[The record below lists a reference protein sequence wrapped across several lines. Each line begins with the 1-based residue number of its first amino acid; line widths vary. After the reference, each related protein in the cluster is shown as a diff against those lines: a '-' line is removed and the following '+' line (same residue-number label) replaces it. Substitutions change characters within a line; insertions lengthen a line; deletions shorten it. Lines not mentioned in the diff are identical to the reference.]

1 MIDLNSRIDDNDP
14 CWLVKVDTRILGPM
28 SFNEVL
34 SKLTSGELYSHNE
47 VMAPLDRW
55 RTLQSHPLFAA
66 AVEKLRRQSD
76 TVSEHG
82 MTRSERTSFTR
93 TLDINFENMTPT
105 PMGDAL
111 TPTPAPS
118 FATPAPQQQISST
131 VASPL
136 PIVTPPVFR
145 PDEKKMFTVR
155 FVLGISGLIIAAIVS
170 VLLFSKKS
178 KPINTSVDTQQTS
191 MVGFFDKG
199 FYHKKRGEWSE
210 AIKYFKQAHSI
221 NMKDHITVFEL
232 APLLVQFE
240 NQYIIARNILDKV
253 GSGVRFNPED
263 VCVARNAAGLS
274 YSYEGQQDK
283 QSYNKAINKYQD
295 CLSQLG
301 DEVTPTENVF
311 FTQLNKSFAL
321 MMLGKYPVAD
331 SILSSTKGSM
341 GQSMAPYLF
350 MLENYLHDGY
360 YKNNRTAFEKAY
372 NLSTQISSRPIY
384 DGQQEVLLFQAY
396 AAYKLNKEVS
406 VVAEALEKALN
417 IDPDLTTDHYHSPN
431 MDWRVFN
438 WKHFDF
444 ICKDFKNFS
453 RQDLVSWLE
462 FTCAYKING
471 EIGADQVVGDL
482 RNKSQDKS
490 IAQVADAIWSYR
502 YGQMERAKDALS
514 TKLVKNPNKLYYQ
527 ILIKICIQ
535 LKDEACLEK
544 SAAQVVRTSPLHSTL
559 ARMHFGSDLS
569 REQAVQ
575 KGLGESKNYL
585 PFVRASKK

>member
-34 SKLTSGELYSHNE
+34 SKLTAGELYSHNE

-76 TVSEHG
+76 ITSEYT
-82 MTRSERTSFTR
+82 MTRTERTSFTR
-93 TLDINFENMTPT
+93 TLDINFETMTPT
-105 PMGDAL
+105 PMRDAT
-111 TPTPAPS
+111 TPTPPPAFVTPNPS
-118 FATPAPQQQISST
+118 AQQSST
-131 VASPL
+131 PTPPRPLVA
-136 PIVTPPVFR
+136 PPVFR
-145 PDEKKMFTVR
+145 PDEKKSSAGPIVIG
-155 FVLGISGLIIAAIVS
+155 VVGLVIAAVVS
-170 VLLFSKKS
+170 VLLFSKKP
-178 KPINTSVDTQQTS
+178 KTTSLPVDAKQSS

-199 FYHKKRGEWSE
+199 FYHKKRGEWAE
-210 AIKYFKQAHSI
+210 AIKNFKQAHAI
-221 NMKDHITVFEL
+221 NVKDHITVFEL

-240 NQYIIARNILDKV
+240 NQHIIARNILDKV
-253 GSGVRFNPED
+253 SGVRFNPED

-274 YSYEGQQDK
+274 YSYEGQQEK
-283 QSYNKAINKYQD
+283 QSYNKAVNKYEE

-301 DEVTPTENVF
+301 YEVTPTENVF
-311 FTQLNKSFAL
+311 LTQLNKSFAL
-321 MMLGKYPVAD
+321 MMLGKYSAAD
-331 SILSSTKGSM
+331 SILSSTKGSI

-372 NLSTQISSRPIY
+372 NLSTQISNRPIY
-384 DGQQEVLLFQAY
+384 DGLQEVLLFQAY
-396 AAYKLNKEVS
+396 AAYKLNKDVN
-406 VVAEALEKALN
+406 VVAQALEKALN

-438 WKHFDF
+438 WKYFDF

-514 TKLVKNPNKLYYQ
+514 TKLVKTPNKLYYQ
-527 ILIKICIQ
+527 TLIKICIR

-544 SAAQVVRTSPLHSTL
+544 TAAQAARTSPIHATL
-559 ARMHFGSDLS
+559 ARMHFGSESS
-569 REQAVQ
+569 REQALQ

-585 PFVRASKK
+585 PFVRATKQ